1 VDKRW
6 QISRRR
12 VLRGLGAAVALPML
26 DAMRPAL
33 PLAVAGSQ
41 MRPPQRMAFLLV
53 PNGVHVPDWT
63 PQSIG
68 YDFQLPH
75 ILEPLHRVQ
84 DDLLVLTGLT
94 HHKGR
99 PNGDAAGDHA
109 RACATFLTGCQA
121 RKTHGA
127 NLRVGISADQI
138 AAQQIG
144 QATRFGSLELGCE
157 RLGLSGN
164 CDSGYSCAY
173 SSAIS
178 WSSVNTPLAK
188 EVDPRAVFERLFSNP
203 DTGEAKRDLYRK
215 SILDFVA
222 EDARSLKNRLGR
234 TDQQKLDEYLT
245 GVRQIEQ
252 RIVRAELQGRSQLLN
267 PTGLKKP
274 TGIPDDYQE
283 HVRLMGDLM
292 VLAFQNDLTRVCTFM
307 MANEGSNKT
316 YRFLGVP
323 EGHHQLSHHGN
334 DPEKQNKI
342 RKINRFHVTQ
352 FAYIV
357 ERLKSIQ
364 EADGSTL
371 LDNSMVLYGSD
382 MSDGNAHNNENLP
395 ILLAGQGGGTIDS
408 GRHVRYEQETPMSNL
423 LVSMLNRVG
432 AKVDQ
437 IGDSTGPLDGLV

>member
-1 VDKRW
+1 MDKRW
-6 QISRRR
+6 QISRRT
-12 VLRGLGAAVALPML
+12 VLRGLGATVALPML
-26 DAMRPAL
+26 DVMRPAL
-33 PLAVAGSQ
+33 PLVNADSQ
-41 MRPPQRMAFLLV
+41 VRPPQRMAFLLV
-53 PNGVHVPDWT
+53 PNGVHVPYWT
-63 PQSIG
+63 PQSLG
-68 YDFQLPH
+68 YHYELPY

-99 PNGDAAGDHA
+99 DNGDGPGDHA

-127 NLRVGISADQI
+127 NRRSGISADQI

-144 QATRFGSLELGCE
+144 HATRFGSLELGCE
-157 RLGLSGN
+157 RLGMSGN

-178 WSSVNTPLAK
+178 WSAASTPLAK
-188 EVDPRAVFERLFSNP
+188 EIDPRAVFERLFSSP
-203 DTGEAKRDLYRK
+203 EAGNTKRDLYRK
-215 SILDFVA
+215 SILDYIA
-222 EDARSLKNRLGR
+222 EDARSLKGRLGQ

-252 RIVRAELQGRSQLLN
+252 RIVRAEQQVRSRLLN
-267 PTGLKKP
+267 PAGLEKP
-274 TGIPDDYQE
+274 TGIPADYQE
-283 HVRLMGDLM
+283 HIRLMGDLM
-292 VLAFQNDLTRVCTFM
+292 VLAFQNDLTRICTFM
-307 MANEGSNKT
+307 LANEGSNKT

-323 EGHHQLSHHGN
+323 EGHHQLSHHQN
-334 DPEKQNKI
+334 DEEKLKKI
-342 RKINRFHVTQ
+342 RKINQFHVAQ
-352 FAYIV
+352 FAYII
-357 ERLKSIQ
+357 ERLKSTQ

-395 ILLAGQGGGTIDS
+395 ILLAGRGGGTIAS

-432 AKVDQ
+432 AQVEQ

>member
-1 VDKRW
+1 MDKRW
-6 QISRRR
+6 QISRRT
-12 VLRGLGAAVALPML
+12 VLRGLGATVALPML
-26 DAMRPAL
+26 DVMRPAL
-33 PLAVAGSQ
+33 PLVNADSQ
-41 MRPPQRMAFLLV
+41 ARPPQRMAFLLV

-63 PQSIG
+63 PQSLG
-68 YDFQLPH
+68 YHYELPY

-99 PNGDAAGDHA
+99 HNGDGPGDHA

-127 NLRVGISADQI
+127 NLRSGISADQI

-144 QATRFGSLELGCE
+144 HATRFGSLELGCE
-157 RLGLSGN
+157 RLGMSGN

-178 WSSVNTPLAK
+178 WSSASTPLSK
-188 EVDPRAVFERLFSNP
+188 EIDPRAVFERLFSSP
-203 DTGEAKRDLYRK
+203 DAGNTKRDLYRK
-215 SILDFVA
+215 SILDYVA
-222 EDARSLKNRLGR
+222 EDARSLKGRLGQ
-234 TDQQKLDEYLT
+234 TDQQKLDEYLA

-252 RIVRAELQGRSQLLN
+252 RIVRAEQQVRSRLLN
-267 PTGLKKP
+267 PTGLEKP

-283 HVRLMGDLM
+283 HIRLMGDLM
-292 VLAFQNDLTRVCTFM
+292 VLAFQNDLTRICTFM
-307 MANEGSNKT
+307 LANEGSNKT

-323 EGHHQLSHHGN
+323 EGHHQLSHHQN
-334 DPEKQNKI
+334 DEEKLKKI
-342 RKINRFHVTQ
+342 RKINQFHVAQ
-352 FAYIV
+352 FAYII
-357 ERLKSIQ
+357 ERLKSTQ

-395 ILLAGQGGGTIDS
+395 ILLAGRGGGTIAS

-432 AKVDQ
+432 AQVEQ